1 MTAEISSPEV
11 LPEKL
16 WGTLFRLVQTLRVH
30 EAENVTLREGA
41 REFSDLVARLS
52 IGEATLRLEILHG
65 RLVFQGEKVP
75 IRPKT
80 ARMMDQIARFMEG
93 LGVRGFSLQTEA
105 FLEERKAGPDPAI
118 SLARLLGE
126 AARATDPPAALFDGV
141 AAQELSWLEII
152 PIPPKQEHEPTREKR
167 AMARQT
173 YAHGMESL
181 KDVAQKLA
189 GNQRAGIS
197 KTVRVAQEMV
207 DLIVE
212 DDSLLMTLST
222 LRTYDDYTFHHSV
235 NVAILSMCLGNA
247 IHLSKPSLERLAVC
261 GMLHDLGKVEIPV
274 HILNKPGR
282 LTPGEFEEIKKHSL
296 NSALQILKIKASR
309 ERRARLIA
317 PPFEHHLKYD
327 MSGYPLSP
335 RKKTLSLF
343 GRILT
348 IADVY
353 DAITSPRKYRESV
366 MSPDEALGYM
376 LKGAGTDFDPV
387 LLKVFIRMM
396 GIFPVGTLVLLDTGE
411 IGLVRGANPDGPS
424 DRPMLIH
431 LIPNP
436 DDGFKK
442 GADIDLTETAPKTG
456 GFKRNIVRTFHPS
469 IFGVQPAD
477 FLF

>member
-1 MTAEISSPEV
+1 MSESASRDI

-16 WGTLFRLVQTLRVH
+16 WATLFRLVQTLRVH
-30 EAENVTLREGA
+30 DQENASLRAGANDFADILAMEAA
-41 REFSDLVARLS
+41 
-52 IGEATLRLEILHG
+52 GEPEIRMEILHG
-65 RLVFQGEKVP
+65 RLIFQGEKIP
-75 IRPKT
+75 HRPKT

-93 LGVRGFSLQTEA
+93 LKVRGFSIQAEGYLEA
-105 FLEERKAGPDPAI
+105 RGSGTDPAVA
-118 SLARLLGE
+118 LARLLGD
-126 AARATDPPAALFDGV
+126 AARTADPAAVLFQG
-141 AAQELSWLEII
+141 AGGPGLEWLEII
-152 PIPPKQEHEPTREKR
+152 PASRETPAEPKQEQRV
-167 AMARQT
+167 MARQA

-181 KDVAQKLA
+181 QEVARKLA
-189 GNQRAGIS
+189 GDQRVGIG
-197 KTVRVAQEMV
+197 KTVRIAQEMV

-247 IHLSKPSLERLAVC
+247 IQLSKPSLERLAVC

-282 LTPGEFEEIKKHSL
+282 LTAAEFEEVKKHSL
-296 NSALQILKIKASR
+296 NSALQILKIKAGR

-327 MSGYPLSP
+327 LSGYPRSP
-335 RKKTLSLF
+335 RKTSLSLF

-348 IADVY
+348 ITDVY

-376 LKGAGTDFDPV
+376 LKGAGADFDPV

-396 GIFPVGTLVLLDTGE
+396 GIYPVGTMVLLDTGE
-411 IGLVRGANPDGPS
+411 IGLVRSGRVDGPS
-424 DRPMLIH
+424 DRPHLIH
-431 LIPNP
+431 LIPDPEN
-436 DDGFKK
+436 GFQK
-442 GADIDLTETAPKTG
+442 GGELDMMARKPKSRAY
-456 GFKRNIVRTFHPS
+456 KRNIVRTFHPS
-469 IFGVQPAD
+469 TFGVQPAD

>member
-1 MTAEISSPEV
+1 MSDAPSPEI

-16 WGTLFRLVQTLRVH
+16 WATLFRLVQTLRVH
-30 EAENVTLREGA
+30 DQDN
-41 REFSDLVARLS
+41 
-52 IGEATLRLEILHG
+52 ATLRSGAKAFADLLATSAAGEAEIRFEILLG
-65 RLVFQGEKVP
+65 RLIFQGEKIP
-75 IRPKT
+75 YRPKT

-93 LGVRGFSLQTEA
+93 LEVRGFSIQAEGY
-105 FLEERKAGPDPAI
+105 LEKRGSGTDPAVA
-118 SLARLLGE
+118 LARLLGD
-126 AARATDPPAALFDGV
+126 AARSADPAAALFEGSGGPGL
-141 AAQELSWLEII
+141 EWLEII
-152 PIPPKQEHEPTREKR
+152 PVPQEAPVEANQGKR
-167 AMARQT
+167 TMARQA

-181 KDVAQKLA
+181 QEVAQKLA
-189 GNQRAGIS
+189 GDQRVGIG
-197 KTVRVAQEMV
+197 KTVRIAQEMV

-247 IHLSKPSLERLAVC
+247 IQLSKPSLERLAVC

-282 LTPGEFEEIKKHSL
+282 LTAGEFEEVKKHSL

-327 MSGYPLSP
+327 LSGYPQSQ
-335 RKKTLSLF
+335 RKTSLSLF
-343 GRILT
+343 GRILA

-396 GIFPVGTLVLLDTGE
+396 GIYPVGTMVLLDTGE
-411 IGLVRGANPDGPS
+411 IGLVRSGRVDGPS
-424 DRPMLIH
+424 DRPHLIH
-431 LIPNP
+431 LIPDP
-436 DDGFKK
+436 DNGFQK
-442 GADIDLTETAPKTG
+442 GGELDMMERRPKSRAY
-456 GFKRNIVRTFHPS
+456 KRNIVRTFHPS
-469 IFGVQPAD
+469 TFGVQPAD

>member
-1 MTAEISSPEV
+1 MSDIPAPEI

-16 WGTLFRLVQTLRVH
+16 WATLFRLIQTLRVH
-30 EAENVTLREGA
+30 DEENATLRDGA
-41 REFSDLVARLS
+41 REFADLVAMMGA
-52 IGEATLRLEILHG
+52 GEAELRFEFLQG
-65 RLVFQGEKVP
+65 RLLFQGEKAP
-75 IRPKT
+75 HRPKT
-80 ARMMDQIARFMEG
+80 ARLMDQIGLFMDG
-93 LGVRGFSLQTEA
+93 LKIRGFAIQVEA
-105 FLEERKAGPDPAI
+105 YLAERGRGNDPALA
-118 SLARLLGE
+118 LARLLGD
-126 AARATDPPAALFDGV
+126 AARAPDPAAAVFEAV
-141 AAQELSWLEII
+141 AARGIEWLEII
-152 PIPPKQEHEPTREKR
+152 PMPKNTEAEPSREKR
-167 AMARQT
+167 AMARQA

-181 KDVAQKLA
+181 QEVARKLA
-189 GNQRAGIS
+189 ADQRAGIGR
-197 KTVRVAQEMV
+197 TVRVAQEMV

-247 IHLSKPSLERLAVC
+247 IHLSKASLERLSVC

-282 LTPGEFEEIKKHSL
+282 LTAGEFEEVKKHSL
-296 NSALQILKIKASR
+296 NSALQILKIKAGR

-317 PPFEHHLKYD
+317 PPFEHHLKFD
-327 MSGYPLSP
+327 LTGYPSSP
-335 RKKTLSLF
+335 RKTRLSLF

-376 LKGAGTDFDPV
+376 LKGSGTDFDPV

-396 GIFPVGTLVLLDTGE
+396 GIFPVGTMVLLDTGE

-424 DRPMLIH
+424 DRPVLIH
-431 LIPNP
+431 LVP
-436 DDGFKK
+436 DPGNGFRK
-442 GADIDLTETAPKTG
+442 GEILDLAEKNPKTRSYR
-456 GFKRNIVRTFHPS
+456 RNIVRTFHPS
-469 IFGVQPAD
+469 TFGVQPAD

>member
-1 MTAEISSPEV
+1 MTDTPSPEI

-16 WGTLFRLVQTLRVH
+16 WATLFRLIQTLRVH
-30 EAENVTLREGA
+30 DQDNASLRAGA
-41 REFSDLVARLS
+41 NEFADLLATAAA
-52 IGEATLRLEILHG
+52 GEADIRFEILHG
-65 RLVFQGEKVP
+65 RLIFQGEK
-75 IRPKT
+75 IAHRPKT

-93 LGVRGFSLQTEA
+93 LKVRGFSILVEGY
-105 FLEERKAGPDPAI
+105 LEGRESGTDPAVA
-118 SLARLLGE
+118 LARLLGD
-126 AARATDPPAALFDGV
+126 AARANDPAAVLFEG
-141 AAQELSWLEII
+141 AGGPGLGWLEII
-152 PIPPKQEHEPTREKR
+152 PVAQEAPVEPVREKR
-167 AMARQT
+167 VMARQT

-181 KDVAQKLA
+181 QEVAQKLA
-189 GNQRAGIS
+189 ADQRAGIG
-197 KTVRVAQEMV
+197 KTVRIAQEMV

-212 DDSLLMTLST
+212 DDSLLMSLST

-247 IHLSKPSLERLAVC
+247 IQLSKPSLERLAVC

-282 LTPGEFEEIKKHSL
+282 LTAGEFEEVKKHSL
-296 NSALQILKIKASR
+296 NSALQILKIKAGR

-327 MSGYPLSP
+327 LSGYPRSP
-335 RKKTLSLF
+335 RKTSLSLF

-396 GIFPVGTLVLLDTGE
+396 GIYPVGTMVLLDTGE
-411 IGLVRGANPDGPS
+411 IGLVRSGRVDGPS
-424 DRPMLIH
+424 DRPHLVH
-431 LIPNP
+431 LIPDPEN
-436 DDGFKK
+436 GFQK
-442 GADIDLTETAPKTG
+442 GGELDLMARKPKSRAY
-456 GFKRNIVRTFHPS
+456 KRNIVRTFHPS
-469 IFGVQPAD
+469 TFGVQPAD

>member
-1 MTAEISSPEV
+1 MTDAISPEI

-16 WGTLFRLVQTLRVH
+16 WATLFRLIQTLRVH
-30 EAENVTLREGA
+30 DEENVTLQEGA
-41 REFSDLVARLS
+41 QEFADLSAMLGS
-52 IGEATLRLEILHG
+52 GEPELRFEILRG
-65 RLVFQGEKVP
+65 RLIFQGEKIP
-75 IRPKT
+75 LRPKS
-80 ARMMDQIARFMEG
+80 ARMLDQIARFMEG
-93 LGVRGFSLQTEA
+93 LGVRGFSLQVES
-105 FLEERKAGPDPAI
+105 FLAMRGNGTDPALV
-118 SLARLLGE
+118 LARLLGD
-126 AARATDPPAALFDGV
+126 AARASDPPAALFEGV
-141 AAQELSWLEII
+141 TSRGLDWMEII
-152 PIPPKQEHEPTREKR
+152 PIPQKADAEPTREKR
-167 AMARQT
+167 VMARQA

-189 GNQRAGIS
+189 GDQRAGIG

-282 LTPGEFEEIKKHSL
+282 LTSGEFEEIKKHSL

-327 MSGYPLSP
+327 MSGYPRSP
-335 RKKTLSLF
+335 RKTSLSLF

-376 LKGAGTDFDPV
+376 LKGSGTDFDPV

-396 GIFPVGTLVLLDTGE
+396 GIFPVGTMVLLDTGE
-411 IGLVRGANPDGPS
+411 IGLVRGGAPGGPS

-431 LIPNP
+431 LVP
-436 DDGFKK
+436 DPDKGFQK
-442 GADIDLTETAPKTG
+442 GQELDMTEIDPKTRA
-456 GFKRNIVRTFHPS
+456 FKRNIVRSFHPS
-469 IFGVQPAD
+469 TFGVQPAD

>member
-1 MTAEISSPEV
+1 MSESASRDI

-16 WGTLFRLVQTLRVH
+16 WATLFRLIQTLRVH
-30 EAENVTLREGA
+30 DQENASLRAGADEFAGLLAMEAA
-41 REFSDLVARLS
+41 
-52 IGEATLRLEILHG
+52 GEPEIRMEILHG
-65 RLVFQGEKVP
+65 RLIFQGEKVP
-75 IRPKT
+75 HRAKT
-80 ARMMDQIARFMEG
+80 ARMMDQIARFMEI
-93 LGVRGFSLQTEA
+93 LKVRGFSIQAEGYLEA
-105 FLEERKAGPDPAI
+105 RGSGTDPAVA
-118 SLARLLGE
+118 LARLLGE
-126 AARATDPPAALFDGV
+126 AARSKDPAAVLFEG
-141 AAQELSWLEII
+141 ASGPGLEWLEII
-152 PIPPKQEHEPTREKR
+152 PATQEAPAEPKQGQR
-167 AMARQT
+167 AAARQT

-181 KDVAQKLA
+181 QEVAQKLA
-189 GNQRAGIS
+189 GDQRVGIS
-197 KTVRVAQEMV
+197 KTVRIAQEMV

-247 IHLSKPSLERLAVC
+247 IQLSKPSLERLAVC

-282 LTPGEFEEIKKHSL
+282 LTAAEFEEVKKHSL
-296 NSALQILKIKASR
+296 NSTLQILKIKAGR

-327 MSGYPLSP
+327 LSGYPRSP
-335 RKKTLSLF
+335 RKTSLSLF

-348 IADVY
+348 ITDVY

-396 GIFPVGTLVLLDTGE
+396 GIYPVGTMVLLDTGE
-411 IGLVRGANPDGPS
+411 IGLVRSGRVEGPS
-424 DRPMLIH
+424 DRPHLIH
-431 LIPNP
+431 LIP
-436 DDGFKK
+436 DGDNGFQK
-442 GADIDLTETAPKTG
+442 GKELDMLARNPKTQTYR
-456 GFKRNIVRTFHPS
+456 RNIVRSFHPS
-469 IFGVQPAD
+469 TFGVQPAD